1 MSRRI
6 LDTSDLPEEA
16 WESLRDYYE
25 FLRQR
30 YADSVEE
37 PEGFDPT
44 EFRGAVDV
52 GRNES
57 EERLNSLRD
66 EWNRNG

>member
-1 MSRRI
+1 MSRRN

-30 YADSVEE
+30 YVGDDE
-37 PEGFDPT
+37 PAAFDPT
-44 EFRGAVDV
+44 KYRGAVDV
-52 GRNES
+52 GLNET
-57 EERLNSLRD
+57 EKRLDSLRD
-66 EWNRNG
+66 EWQ